1 MRIHIFGASG
11 SGVTTL
17 GNSLSSTLA
26 IEYFD
31 SDDFF
36 WLTSPIPFTHK
47 RDPEIRNVIISEKL
61 SATDQWIFG
70 GSIIHWGVD
79 IFPVFD
85 LVIFLYLPPQIRLE
99 RLRKREHERYGN
111 EIIINPE
118 RKIKFEEFMNWAKD
132 YDYDTG
138 IANRTLNA
146 HREWLSTLQSPVLE
160 LSGDDD
166 IQQKIEIILEK
177 MDQEKLFLK

>member
-17 GNSLSSTLA
+17 GKLLSKKLN

-36 WLTSPIPFTHK
+36 WLTSPVPFTHK

-99 RLRKREHERYGN
+99 RLRKREHERYGDK
-111 EIIINPE
+111 IIMNPE

-160 LSGDDD
+160 LSGNYSLE
-166 IQQKIEIILEK
+166 QKIEMIMAKIEE
-177 MDQEKLFLK
+177 EKLQIK